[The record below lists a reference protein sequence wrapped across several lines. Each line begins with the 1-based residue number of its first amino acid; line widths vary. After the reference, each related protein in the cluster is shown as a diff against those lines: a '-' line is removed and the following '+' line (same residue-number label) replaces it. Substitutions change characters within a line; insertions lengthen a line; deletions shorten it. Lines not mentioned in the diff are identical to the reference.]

1 MVSENN
7 EKIYFDQNVIAT
19 MGQKYGFLIKKSS
32 KIENIHRV
40 FLPYFLKSDWKSWYF
55 FKLRAEYQKNVS
67 LNS

>member
-40 FLPYFLKSDWKSWYF
+40 FLPYFLKSD
-55 FKLRAEYQKNVS
+55 
-67 LNS
+67 